1 MKSPK
6 LLSMVVLAI
15 LMVAGIGCTTL
26 QGTADGY
33 DDENASYRR
42 SSLDDPFF
50 YNNYNSR
57 PVLVRDVRTGRTFY
71 IYPNNTNSLYDNRY
85 DNRYYNDRRYYDNR
99 RRNNGNTNSRPVVTD
114 QQRKDQREKAD
125 ESRKKILGK
134 EN

>member
-15 LMVAGIGCTTL
+15 LIVGGIGCTTL

-33 DDENASYRR
+33 DDENTSYRR

-85 DNRYYNDRRYYDNR
+85 YNDRRYYDNR
-99 RRNNGNTNSRPVVTD
+99 RRNYGNTNSRPVITD